1 MVRDFESIR
10 LSDCNSSH
18 HLHAASY
25 DPQSCLKDE
34 FMATTKPKR
43 IMVVDDDD
51 TIRMILEQLFTE
63 LNWQVKTFDDPIKAL
78 TLFKKENFEL
88 VLSDI
93 QMPGMDGWELTA
105 NLKKISPETPV
116 VLITGMD
123 KNEVEARMKNSPA
136 DSVLYKPFN
145 LDNLRSVLNNFSG

>member
-1 MVRDFESIR
+1 MSSV
-10 LSDCNSSH
+10 LSGTGKGYAGSDYDSSH
-18 HLHAASY
+18 RLHAAAY
-25 DPQSCLKDE
+25 NPQSWLKDE
-34 FMATTKPKR
+34 YMATTKPKR

-51 TIRMILEQLFTE
+51 TIRKVLEQLFTD

-78 TLFKKENFEL
+78 TLFEKENFEL
-88 VLSDI
+88 VFSDI

-123 KNEVEARMKNSPA
+123 HIRPK
-136 DSVLYKPFN
+136 
-145 LDNLRSVLNNFSG
+145 